1 MGTLLDDLRA
11 AGQAL
16 DPQFQPSSNEIQGVL
31 AALVH
36 YTELGDE
43 FLKAAHQGAEDVTK
57 LLAPEPPP
65 EPEPAAP
72 AAPASTSEANV
83 SELEKQISDLQAQ
96 LASRQATSQ
105 QTTVDH
111 ETGAGETERAAG

>member
-72 AAPASTSEANV
+72 AASSSEANV

-111 ETGAGETERAAG
+111 ETGAGATEATG